1 MAQWDF
7 SSAGINNLL
16 NNSSKSRMKITMI
29 PYEDIVRN
37 EHNHY
42 SIEDIESLAASIS
55 DVGLREPLEVKALD
69 DDRYM
74 LIGGER
80 RYTAI
85 GQLRAEGSTRYD
97 LVPCIVVDVQSID
110 LPLSDE
116 LKELYVLTTTNAEQR
131 EKTDYDLML
140 QVQNLSRI
148 YTELK
153 AAGYPLRG
161 RQRDMIADK
170 LGISPTQVQRYSSI
184 NKHLD
189 EDLKEDFKE
198 GKMPLTVACAAAALP
213 KEKQAVL
220 KGLTSEK
227 EEITQKDVDQ
237 VASVTSSCSPQEIK
251 KEVNQEKVTVNT
263 DFLQGLEGQVKDLQ
277 YNLSNGGISVSL
289 DQKIQLRRLMDTA
302 VKALNQIQKI
312 VEESN

>member
-198 GKMPLTVACAAAALP
+198 GKMPLTVASAAAALP
-213 KEKQAVL
+213 KEKQAAL
-220 KGLTSEK
+220 KDLTAEK
-227 EEITQKDVDQ
+227 EVITQKDVDQ

-289 DQKIQLRRLMDTA
+289 DQKVRLRRLMDTA

>member
-97 LVPCIVVDVQSID
+97 LVPCIVMDVQSID

-198 GKMPLTVACAAAALP
+198 GKMPLTVASAAAALP
-213 KEKQAVL
+213 KEKQAAL
-220 KGLTSEK
+220 KDLTSEK

-237 VASVTSSCSPQEIK
+237 VASVTSSCSPKETK
-251 KEVNQEKVTVNT
+251 KEVDQAEVTVNA
-263 DFLQGLEGQVKDLQ
+263 DFLQGLKGQVQELQ
-277 YNLSNGGISVSL
+277 YDLSNGGISVSL
-289 DQKIQLRRLMDTA
+289 DQETRLRNLMDKA

-312 VEESN
+312 VEESK

>member
-97 LVPCIVVDVQSID
+97 LVPCIVMDVQSID

-131 EKTDYDLML
+131 EKSDYDVML
-140 QVQNLSRI
+140 QVQNLRRI
-148 YTELK
+148 YSELK
-153 AAGYPLRG
+153 AAGHPLRG
-161 RQRDMIADK
+161 RQRDLIAET
-170 LGISPTQVQRYSSI
+170 LGISATQVQRYSSI
-184 NKHLD
+184 DKNLS
-189 EDLKEDFKE
+189 EELKQEFRD
-198 GKMPLTVACAAAALP
+198 GKMALTVAGSAAALSR
-213 KEKQAVL
+213 EQQAAL
-220 KGLTSEK
+220 REQTAGKP
-227 EEITQKDVDQ
+227 EITQSDVDQ
-237 VASVTSSCSPQEIK
+237 AAAVPIRLGNGADQAGVP
-251 KEVNQEKVTVNT
+251 VNT
-263 DFLQGLEGQVKDLQ
+263 DFLQGLDAQLQ
-277 YNLSNGGISVSL
+277 ALQEEFSGGEL
-289 DQKIQLRRLMDTA
+289 LLAPKEAARLHTLA
-302 VKALNQIQKI
+302 EQAEKALHRIRKI
-312 VEESN
+312 LDGAK

>member
-97 LVPCIVVDVQSID
+97 LVPCIVVDIQSID

-140 QVQNLSRI
+140 QVQNLNRI
-148 YTELK
+148 YNELR
-153 AAGYPLRG
+153 AVGYPLRG

-189 EDLKEDFKE
+189 EDLKKDFKE
-198 GKMPLTVACAAAALP
+198 GKMPLTVASAAAALP

-220 KGLTSEK
+220 KDLTAEK
-227 EEITQKDVDQ
+227 EVITQKDVDQ

-289 DQKIQLRRLMDTA
+289 DQKVRLRRLMDTA

>member
-97 LVPCIVVDVQSID
+97 LVPCIVVDIQSID

-140 QVQNLSRI
+140 QVQNLNRI
-148 YTELK
+148 YNELR
-153 AAGYPLRG
+153 AVGYPLRG

-189 EDLKEDFKE
+189 EDLKKDFKE
-198 GKMPLTVACAAAALP
+198 GKMSLTVASAAAALP
-213 KEKQAVL
+213 KEKQAAL
-220 KGLTSEK
+220 KDLTAEK
-227 EEITQKDVDQ
+227 EVITQKDVDQ

-289 DQKIQLRRLMDTA
+289 DQKVRLRRLMDTA

>member
-97 LVPCIVVDVQSID
+97 LVPCIVMDVQSID

-140 QVQNLSRI
+140 QVQNLNRI
-148 YTELK
+148 YNELR
-153 AAGYPLRG
+153 AVGYPLRG

-189 EDLKEDFKE
+189 EDLKKDFKE
-198 GKMPLTVACAAAALP
+198 GKMPLTVASAAAALP
-213 KEKQAVL
+213 KEKQAAL
-220 KGLTSEK
+220 KDLTAEK
-227 EEITQKDVDQ
+227 EVITQKDVDQ

-289 DQKIQLRRLMDTA
+289 DQKVRLRRLMDTA
-302 VKALNQIQKI
+302 VQALNQIQKI

>member
-97 LVPCIVVDVQSID
+97 LVPCIVVDIQSID

-140 QVQNLSRI
+140 QVQNLNRI
-148 YTELK
+148 YNELR
-153 AAGYPLRG
+153 AVGYPLRG

-189 EDLKEDFKE
+189 EDLKKDFKE
-198 GKMPLTVACAAAALP
+198 GKMPLTVASAAAALP
-213 KEKQAVL
+213 KEKQAAL
-220 KGLTSEK
+220 KDLTAEK
-227 EEITQKDVDQ
+227 EVITQKDVDQ

-289 DQKIQLRRLMDTA
+289 DQKVRLRRLMDTA

>member
-97 LVPCIVVDVQSID
+97 LVPCIVVDIQSID

-140 QVQNLSRI
+140 QVQNLNRI
-148 YTELK
+148 YNELR
-153 AAGYPLRG
+153 AVGYPLRG

-189 EDLKEDFKE
+189 EDLKKDFKE
-198 GKMPLTVACAAAALP
+198 GKMPLTVASAAAALP
-213 KEKQAVL
+213 KEKQAAL
-220 KGLTSEK
+220 KDLTAEK
-227 EEITQKDVDQ
+227 EVITQKDVDQ

-263 DFLQGLEGQVKDLQ
+263 DFLQRLEGQVKDLQ

-289 DQKIQLRRLMDTA
+289 DQKVRLRRLMDTA

>member
-97 LVPCIVVDVQSID
+97 LVPCIVMDVQSID

-140 QVQNLSRI
+140 QVQNLNRI
-148 YTELK
+148 YNELR
-153 AAGYPLRG
+153 AVGYPLRG

-189 EDLKEDFKE
+189 EDLKKDFKE
-198 GKMPLTVACAAAALP
+198 GKMPLTVASAAAALP
-213 KEKQAVL
+213 KEKQAAL
-220 KGLTSEK
+220 KDLTAEK
-227 EEITQKDVDQ
+227 EVITQKDVDQ

-289 DQKIQLRRLMDTA
+289 DQKVRLRRLMDTA

>member
-140 QVQNLSRI
+140 QVQNLNRI
-148 YTELK
+148 YNELR
-153 AAGYPLRG
+153 AVGYPLRG

-189 EDLKEDFKE
+189 EDLKKDFKE
-198 GKMPLTVACAAAALP
+198 GKMPLTVASAAAALP
-213 KEKQAVL
+213 KEKQAAL
-220 KGLTSEK
+220 KDLTAEK
-227 EEITQKDVDQ
+227 EVITQKDVDQ

-289 DQKIQLRRLMDTA
+289 DQKVRLRRLMDTA

>member
-97 LVPCIVVDVQSID
+97 LVPCIVMDVQSID

-131 EKTDYDLML
+131 EKSDYDVML
-140 QVQNLSRI
+140 QVQNLRRI
-148 YTELK
+148 YSELK
-153 AAGYPLRG
+153 AAGHPLRG
-161 RQRDMIADK
+161 RQRDLIAET
-170 LGISPTQVQRYSSI
+170 LGISATQVQRYSSI
-184 NKHLD
+184 DKNLS
-189 EDLKEDFKE
+189 EELKQEFRD
-198 GKMPLTVACAAAALP
+198 GKMALTVAGSAAALSR
-213 KEKQAVL
+213 EQQAAL
-220 KGLTSEK
+220 REQTAGKP
-227 EEITQKDVDQ
+227 EITQSDVDQ
-237 VASVTSSCSPQEIK
+237 AAAVPIRPENGAGQAGVP
-251 KEVNQEKVTVNT
+251 VNAN
-263 DFLQGLEGQVKDLQ
+263 FLQGINAQLQ
-277 YNLSNGGISVSL
+277 ALQEEFSGGEL
-289 DQKIQLRRLMDTA
+289 LLAPKEAARLHILA
-302 VKALNQIQKI
+302 EQAEKALHRIRKI
-312 VEESN
+312 LDGAK

>member
-131 EKTDYDLML
+131 EKSDYDVML
-140 QVQNLSRI
+140 QVQNLRRI
-148 YTELK
+148 YSELK
-153 AAGYPLRG
+153 AAGHPLRG
-161 RQRDMIADK
+161 RQRDLIAET
-170 LGISPTQVQRYSSI
+170 LGISATQVQRYSSI
-184 NKHLD
+184 DKNLS
-189 EDLKEDFKE
+189 EELKQEFRD
-198 GKMPLTVACAAAALP
+198 GKMALTVAGSAAALSR
-213 KEKQAVL
+213 EQQAAL
-220 KGLTSEK
+220 REQTAGKP
-227 EEITQKDVDQ
+227 EITQSDVDQ
-237 VASVTSSCSPQEIK
+237 AAAVPVSPENGAGQMG
-251 KEVNQEKVTVNT
+251 VPVNT
-263 DFLQGLEGQVKDLQ
+263 DFLQGINAQLQ
-277 YNLSNGGISVSL
+277 ALQGEFSGGEL
-289 DQKIQLRRLMDTA
+289 LLAPKEEARLHTLA
-302 VKALNQIQKI
+302 EQAEKALHRIRKI
-312 VEESN
+312 LDGAK

>member
-37 EHNHY
+37 KHNHY

-140 QVQNLSRI
+140 QVQNLNRI
-148 YTELK
+148 YNELR
-153 AAGYPLRG
+153 AVGYPLRG

-189 EDLKEDFKE
+189 EDLKKDFKE
-198 GKMPLTVACAAAALP
+198 GKMPLTVASAAAALP
-213 KEKQAVL
+213 KEKQAAL
-220 KGLTSEK
+220 KDLTAEK
-227 EEITQKDVDQ
+227 EVITQKDVDQ

-289 DQKIQLRRLMDTA
+289 DQKVRLRRLMDTA

>member
-97 LVPCIVVDVQSID
+97 LVPCIVVDIQSID
-110 LPLSDE
+110 LPLSDK

-140 QVQNLSRI
+140 QVQNLNRI
-148 YTELK
+148 YNELR
-153 AAGYPLRG
+153 AVGYPLRG

-189 EDLKEDFKE
+189 EDLKKDFKE
-198 GKMPLTVACAAAALP
+198 GKMPLTVASAAAALP
-213 KEKQAVL
+213 KEKQAAL
-220 KGLTSEK
+220 KDLTAEK
-227 EEITQKDVDQ
+227 EVITQKDVDQ

-289 DQKIQLRRLMDTA
+289 DQKVRLRRLMDTA

>member
-97 LVPCIVVDVQSID
+97 LVPCIVMDVQSID

-189 EDLKEDFKE
+189 EDLKKDFKE
-198 GKMPLTVACAAAALP
+198 GKMPLTVASAAAALP
-213 KEKQAVL
+213 KEKQAAL
-220 KGLTSEK
+220 KDLTAEK
-227 EEITQKDVDQ
+227 EVITQKDVDQ

-289 DQKIQLRRLMDTA
+289 DQKVRLRRLMDTA

>member
-140 QVQNLSRI
+140 QVQNLNRI
-148 YTELK
+148 YNELR
-153 AAGYPLRG
+153 AVGYPLRG

-189 EDLKEDFKE
+189 EDLKKDFKE
-198 GKMPLTVACAAAALP
+198 GKMPLTVASAAAALP
-213 KEKQAVL
+213 KEKQAAL
-220 KGLTSEK
+220 KDLTAEK
-227 EEITQKDVDQ
+227 EVITQKDVDQ

-251 KEVNQEKVTVNT
+251 KEVNQEKVIVNT

-289 DQKIQLRRLMDTA
+289 DQKARLRRLMDTA

>member
-1 MAQWDF
+1 MSTWDF
-7 SSAGINNLL
+7 SAAGVNGLL
-16 NNSSKSRMKITMI
+16 NNTSKSKMKITMI
-29 PYEDIVRN
+29 PYEDIMRN
-37 EHNHY
+37 EKNHY

-55 DVGLREPLEVKALD
+55 DVGLREPLEVKPLD
-69 DDRYM
+69 DGQYM

-85 GQLRAEGSTRYD
+85 GQLRAEGNTQYD
-97 LVPCIVVDVQSID
+97 LVPCIVVDVQGID

-184 NKHLD
+184 NKNLD

-198 GKMPLTVACAAAALP
+198 GKMPLTVASAAAALP
-213 KEKQAVL
+213 N
-220 KGLTSEK
+220 LTSEK

-237 VASVTSSCSPQEIK
+237 VASVTSSCSPKETK
-251 KEVNQEKVTVNT
+251 KEVDQAEVTVNA
-263 DFLQGLEGQVKDLQ
+263 DFLQGLKGQVQELQ
-277 YNLSNGGISVSL
+277 YDLSNGGISVSL
-289 DQKIQLRRLMDTA
+289 DQETRLRNLMDKA

-312 VEESN
+312 VEESK

>member
-74 LIGGER
+74 IIGGER

-97 LVPCIVVDVQSID
+97 LVPCIVVDIQSID

-140 QVQNLSRI
+140 QVQNLNRI
-148 YTELK
+148 YNELR
-153 AAGYPLRG
+153 AVGYPLRG

-189 EDLKEDFKE
+189 EDLKKDFKE
-198 GKMPLTVACAAAALP
+198 GKMPLTVASAAAALP
-213 KEKQAVL
+213 KEKQAAL
-220 KGLTSEK
+220 KDLTAEK
-227 EEITQKDVDQ
+227 EVITQKDVDQ

-289 DQKIQLRRLMDTA
+289 DQKVRLRRLMDTA

>member
-97 LVPCIVVDVQSID
+97 LVPCIVMDVQSID

>member
-97 LVPCIVVDVQSID
+97 LVPCIVVDIQSID

-140 QVQNLSRI
+140 QVQNLNRI
-148 YTELK
+148 YNELR
-153 AAGYPLRG
+153 AVGYPLRG

-189 EDLKEDFKE
+189 EDLKKDFKE
-198 GKMPLTVACAAAALP
+198 GKMPLTVASAAAALP
-213 KEKQAVL
+213 KEKQAAL
-220 KGLTSEK
+220 KDLTAEK
-227 EEITQKDVDQ
+227 EVITQKDVDQ

-263 DFLQGLEGQVKDLQ
+263 DFLQGLEGPVKDLQ

-289 DQKIQLRRLMDTA
+289 DQKVRLRRLMDTA

>member
-97 LVPCIVVDVQSID
+97 LVPCIVMDVQSID

-198 GKMPLTVACAAAALP
+198 GKMPLTVASAAAALP
-213 KEKQAVL
+213 KEKQAAL
-220 KGLTSEK
+220 KDLTSEK

-237 VASVTSSCSPQEIK
+237 VASVTSSCSPKETK
-251 KEVNQEKVTVNT
+251 KEVDQAEVTVNA
-263 DFLQGLEGQVKDLQ
+263 DFLQGLKGQVQELQ
-277 YNLSNGGISVSL
+277 YDLSNGGISVSL
-289 DQKIQLRRLMDTA
+289 DQETRLRNLMDKA
-302 VKALNQIQKI
+302 VKALNQIQKS
-312 VEESN
+312 VEESK

>member
-85 GQLRAEGSTRYD
+85 GQLRAEGSTG
-97 LVPCIVVDVQSID
+97 
-110 LPLSDE
+110 
-116 LKELYVLTTTNAEQR
+116 TTWF
-131 EKTDYDLML
+131 
-140 QVQNLSRI
+140 
-148 YTELK
+148 
-153 AAGYPLRG
+153 P
-161 RQRDMIADK
+161 
-170 LGISPTQVQRYSSI
+170 
-184 NKHLD
+184 
-189 EDLKEDFKE
+189 
-198 GKMPLTVACAAAALP
+198 
-213 KEKQAVL
+213 
-220 KGLTSEK
+220 
-227 EEITQKDVDQ
+227 
-237 VASVTSSCSPQEIK
+237 AS
-251 KEVNQEKVTVNT
+251 
-263 DFLQGLEGQVKDLQ
+263 
-277 YNLSNGGISVSL
+277 
-289 DQKIQLRRLMDTA
+289 
-302 VKALNQIQKI
+302 
-312 VEESN
+312 